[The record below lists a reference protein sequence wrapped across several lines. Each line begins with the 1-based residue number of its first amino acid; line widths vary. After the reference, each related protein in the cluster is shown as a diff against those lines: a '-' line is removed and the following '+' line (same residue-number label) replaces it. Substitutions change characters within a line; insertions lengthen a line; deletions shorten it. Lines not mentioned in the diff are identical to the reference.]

1 MSRVMV
7 PGSVVEGDVGVAAG
21 RLKAAGPEAGELA
34 ASQGGEGQDEGEAAV
49 ALEVELDAAG
59 HEQPDR
65 SWLVATDAPA
75 HSPRSAL
82 RRRKSVFMASVM
94 YR

>member
-1 MSRVMV
+1 MV

-65 SWLVATDAPA
+65 SWLGLPTPRPIA
-75 HSPRSAL
+75 HARHSGAGSPS
-82 RRRKSVFMASVM
+82 FMASVM